1 MLLLLTALTSL
12 TTALALSERATLL
25 RLYSDANGSRWK
37 KDKGWRAAGNGD
49 DPVPICSWHG
59 VTCMDDSLLD
69 DEGVVGLDL
78 SDNNLSGRVP
88 KALWS
93 MLHLSTVNFQGNKIK
108 DGGFDGF
115 PSGAPVS
122 VINLSQNRLTH
133 VTGISSAPKS
143 LKELRLGSN
152 SFDGKFPSEILE
164 LDRLK
169 KLYLSY
175 NPGISGNVPSDI
187 GDMTRLTELEL
198 SFTSLHGNIPS
209 EFGLLKDLTYL
220 GMDETHIHG
229 PIPAELDD
237 MQQIKYLSIESSQP
251 GSGDLS
257 GPLPSFNSL
266 MYLKHLRL
274 NGNLLTGTVPTDF
287 LSDVIAT
294 EEPLAIGLSDN
305 RIHGELPSELKRFE
319 KLQIDVQG
327 NRMGG
332 IPPELCEMNEWNGG
346 AVGLFGCDGIACPTG
361 TFSDQ
366 GRKEDPNDVCVK
378 CPRDE
383 DAKYVGMSQC
393 RVETDEP
400 ELIPD
405 FPPQNDGI
413 TATTSVPEKGRGDF
427 PPQNDGIT
435 TTASVPEKEGG
446 LPGFAKFMVVLVGL
460 AVSLA
465 ILAVLR
471 GAHIRNKSGRVK
483 EDSPTVMANPDGDSS
498 SDMSGADAS
507 PAEEQFEIGMTNDEE
522 IGHDGILL

>member
-1 MLLLLTALTSL
+1 M
-12 TTALALSERATLL
+12 
-25 RLYSDANGSRWK
+25 
-37 KDKGWRAAGNGD
+37 
-49 DPVPICSWHG
+49 
-59 VTCMDDSLLD
+59 
-69 DEGVVGLDL
+69 
-78 SDNNLSGRVP
+78 
-88 KALWS
+88 
-93 MLHLSTVNFQGNKIK
+93 
-108 DGGFDGF
+108 
-115 PSGAPVS
+115 
-122 VINLSQNRLTH
+122 
-133 VTGISSAPKS
+133 
-143 LKELRLGSN
+143 
-152 SFDGKFPSEILE
+152 
-164 LDRLK
+164 
-169 KLYLSY
+169 
-175 NPGISGNVPSDI
+175 
-187 GDMTRLTELEL
+187 
-198 SFTSLHGNIPS
+198 
-209 EFGLLKDLTYL
+209 
-220 GMDETHIHG
+220 
-229 PIPAELDD
+229 
-237 MQQIKYLSIESSQP
+237 
-251 GSGDLS
+251 
-257 GPLPSFNSL
+257 
-266 MYLKHLRL
+266 
-274 NGNLLTGTVPTDF
+274 
-287 LSDVIAT
+287 
-294 EEPLAIGLSDN
+294 
-305 RIHGELPSELKRFE
+305 
-319 KLQIDVQG
+319 
-327 NRMGG
+327 
-332 IPPELCEMNEWNGG
+332 
-346 AVGLFGCDGIACPTG
+346 GLFGCDGIACPTG